1 MKEQFFVTHTIR
13 QTKVPALPVG
23 LQIHHQSKS
32 CTHNKIASCIFV
44 EIDVFNCRSIKDQSS
59 VSVSCKDVHR
69 WFAINC
75 CFMSDIQHSAPAAV
89 SNRAVR
95 EIPPGSRKRPKRKAR
110 YGGVRAVS
118 KQLNSHTQKTG
129 VEYTLLTLTN
139 RNQSVTTVTVQSC
152 TCQRAL
158 KMGRFPPPC
167 AHVPAGVILS
177 AENFLP

>member
-1 MKEQFFVTHTIR
+1 
-13 QTKVPALPVG
+13 
-23 LQIHHQSKS
+23 
-32 CTHNKIASCIFV
+32 
-44 EIDVFNCRSIKDQSS
+44 
-59 VSVSCKDVHR
+59 
-69 WFAINC
+69 
-75 CFMSDIQHSAPAAV
+75 MSDIQHSAPAAV

-95 EIPPGSRKRPKRKAR
+95 EIPPDSRKRPKLKAR
-110 YGGVRAVS
+110 YGGLRAVS
-118 KQLNSHTQKTG
+118 RQLSSHTQKTG

-139 RNQSVTTVTVQSC
+139 RNQSVTTVTVQSR